1 MPALTHNR
9 VKNGF
14 NGGRRLNNANLSVIN
29 RRISGAVGGDAT
41 RSKALVGNI
50 GATNLFIQR
59 AVKRRAVTSESNKCC
74 ENTEKKN

>member
-14 NGGRRLNNANLSVIN
+14 NGGRRLNKATLSVTN

-41 RSKALVGNI
+41 RAKALVGNV
-50 GATNLFIQR
+50 GPTNVFIQR
-59 AVKRRAVTSESNKCC
+59 AVKRRAITSETNKCC
-74 ENTEKKN
+74 ENEQKKN